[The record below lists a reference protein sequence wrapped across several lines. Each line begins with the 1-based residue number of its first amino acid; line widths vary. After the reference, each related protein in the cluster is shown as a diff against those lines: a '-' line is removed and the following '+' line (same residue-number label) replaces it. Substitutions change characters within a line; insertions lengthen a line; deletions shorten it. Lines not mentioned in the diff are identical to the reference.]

1 VKFNVTVH
9 EQVHYK
15 GTLQY

>member
-1 VKFNVTVH
+1 VTVH